1 MNSYII
7 RPLAQIKKKLSSKET
22 LSPDTID
29 SIIGELEMIKLNIE
43 QHIANMPENREQ
55 NNILSA
61 AHNAVQNLTE
71 ILDSFAGM
79 ECPPER
85 SRSLAI
91 PCFTKGEVFLRGASE
106 LANTKSAS
114 KMTCRHMMTSQFR
127 SERGKTRKREISR
140 DFSRFFDSEVFRN
153 FVDAFRGFLTR
164 SRIRTGEMHFLI

>member
-1 MNSYII
+1 
-7 RPLAQIKKKLSSKET
+7 
-22 LSPDTID
+22 
-29 SIIGELEMIKLNIE
+29 
-43 QHIANMPENREQ
+43 MPENREQ

-79 ECPPER
+79 ECPPEDR
-85 SRSLAI
+85 GHLQAPVSPREK
-91 PCFTKGEVFLRGASE
+91 CFFAVHLRGASE

-140 DFSRFFDSEVFRN
+140 DFPRFFDSNIFRI
-153 FVDAFRGFLTR
+153 FIDAFRGFPVC